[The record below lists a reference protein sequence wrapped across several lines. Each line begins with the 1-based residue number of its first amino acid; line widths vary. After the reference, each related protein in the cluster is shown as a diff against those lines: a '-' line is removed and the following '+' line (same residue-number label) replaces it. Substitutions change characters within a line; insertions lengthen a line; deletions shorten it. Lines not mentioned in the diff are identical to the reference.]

1 MRRSLFNITAAMS
14 LVLCVA
20 ALAMW
25 IRSYSR
31 IDVIDQVTRWRYYSF
46 SSAHGRIFVEVDWS
60 QIGTNYSVHGIAW
73 EPSSDHRLGKEPTRH
88 GWLIGGFD
96 YLSTRG
102 KFGQATQFSY
112 SEYDVILPWWFVAL
126 IAAAP
131 FVLWSVRTR
140 RQSRRATLGRCL
152 TCGYD
157 LRATPGRCPEC
168 GTRPIAGTIAAA

>member
-1 MRRSLFNITAAMS
+1 MS

-31 IDVIDQVTRWRYYSF
+31 LDSIGHEGRGHYSSF
-46 SSAHGRIFVEVDWS
+46 SSVRGRVFMELLWS
-60 QIGTNYSVHGIAW
+60 TWGYHARDQMPARSVHGIAW
-73 EPSSDHRLGKEPTRH
+73 ATGSSHRTLRVEPTSR

-96 YLSTRG
+96 YLSTQK
-102 KFGQATQFSY
+102 KFNKGPLQYAY
-112 SEYDVILPWWFVAL
+112 GEYAVILPWWFLAL
-126 IAAAP
+126 FAAVP

-140 RQSRRATLGRCL
+140 RPSRRATLGRCL

-168 GTRPIAGTIAAA
+168 GTAPSVGTIAAA